1 MHNSKTKSTQELE
14 EKLVQDHYG
23 LVISQALA
31 FFEDQYFEDYVQV
44 GLIGLLKAIIRYDY
58 SKSDFASY
66 ANICI
71 ANSIS
76 KLNKKLDKYGLRNS
90 TNVEETKEIQA
101 RTETV
106 KYKLPEFL
114 LEEEKFILNC
124 RFQGY
129 TNSEISGF
137 IGCGKEDVRCKVEQ
151 IITKL
156 KARNE

>member
-1 MHNSKTKSTQELE
+1 MHNSKPNSTQELE

-44 GLIGLLKAIIRYDY
+44 GLIGLLKAIRGYDY
-58 SKSDFASY
+58 SKSDFVPY

-76 KLNKKLDKYGLRNS
+76 KLNKRLDKYGLRNS
-90 TNVEETKEIQA
+90 TNVEETRDIAAKIEKA
-101 RTETV
+101 R
-106 KYKLPEFL
+106 YKLPEFL
-114 LEEEKFILNC
+114 LEEEQFILNC

-129 TNSEISGF
+129 TNSEISSF
-137 IGCGKEDVRCKVEQ
+137 IGCGKEEVRSKVEQ

>member
-44 GLIGLLKAIIRYDY
+44 GLIGLLKAIRRYDY

-71 ANSIS
+71 AAQLTGHESPMIIM
-76 KLNKKLDKYGLRNS
+76 L
-90 TNVEETKEIQA
+90 TNQDRMQIDCFHILLY
-101 RTETV
+101 R
-106 KYKLPEFL
+106 LP
-114 LEEEKFILNC
+114 NP
-124 RFQGY
+124 RHH
-129 TNSEISGF
+129 
-137 IGCGKEDVRCKVEQ
+137 
-151 IITKL
+151 
-156 KARNE
+156 